1 MKKRIMQH
9 EKKFILHENRTFAA
23 TAFYSLALEGFFKP
37 LADKR

>member
-1 MKKRIMQH
+1 MKKR
-9 EKKFILHENRTFAA
+9 FILHENRNYAV

>member
-1 MKKRIMQH
+1 MKKR
-9 EKKFILHENRTFAA
+9 FILHENRNYAA